1 MTAPASVGT
10 VFHALSGTMRAGGD
24 GGAVTAAGDVMA
36 VYGGGWRVAGVGLG
50 AVIVSGVLIL
60 GSAALMARGR
70 ADA

>member
-1 MTAPASVGT
+1 MAE
-10 VFHALSGTMRAGGD
+10 
-24 GGAVTAAGDVMA
+24 GDVMA